1 MENIAE
7 ILRAYFKANEPIYSP
22 VCGEV
27 TDWYV
32 KANGD
37 IVMKKCDITYT
48 FDEFGL
54 MDGFGECLV
63 FPSKDKRDW
72 EDYWPKY
79 RPFKDADECW
89 NEMLKHEPF
98 GWVMDK
104 EGEHILIV
112 HLIDTGVCGGDDLE
126 GFCYGSAVKVYQ
138 FTDGTPFGIKEGGE
152 E

>member
-1 MENIAE
+1 MVNIAE

-22 VCGEV
+22 VCGKV

-72 EDYWPKY
+72 KDYEPKY
-79 RPFKDADECW
+79 RPFKDGDECFE
-89 NEMLKHEPF
+89 EMKKHEPL
-98 GWVMDK
+98 GWVIL
-104 EGEHILIV
+104 EGAYRTIASIQENYLH
-112 HLIDTGVCGGDDLE
+112 IDTELRHFE
-126 GFCYGSAVKVYQ
+126 SMFAHAR
-138 FTDGTPFGIKEGGE
+138 FADGTPFGIKEGGE
-152 E
+152 K

>member
-1 MENIAE
+1 MKNIAE

-79 RPFKDADECW
+79 RPFKDAEECW
-89 NEMLKHEPF
+89 NEMLKHQPF
-98 GWVMDK
+98 GWMK
-104 EGEHILIV
+104 SPFGEYFV
-112 HLIDTGVCGGDDLE
+112 IDFIDASGTARHGRATWSFKKSFKDVV
-126 GFCYGSAVKVYQ
+126 FA
-138 FTDGTPFGIKEGGE
+138 DGTPFGIKEGGE